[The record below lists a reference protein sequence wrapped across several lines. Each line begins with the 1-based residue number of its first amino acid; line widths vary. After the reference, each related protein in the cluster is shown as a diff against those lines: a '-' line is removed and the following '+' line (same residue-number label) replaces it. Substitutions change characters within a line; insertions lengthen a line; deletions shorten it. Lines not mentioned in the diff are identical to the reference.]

1 MSGDAPAS
9 TPSSAP
15 AGGSSTATMSIAK
28 LPDIDVRTLL
38 RMVSWCA
45 LGVFLFVARP
55 FFPVMLGTFIV
66 SYVANST
73 TTWLVARTRGRV
85 PRRVFVVC
93 FFVIIVL
100 LVTAFSLMTVP
111 SIVREA
117 QYFIRTLQSDNPYV
131 VLANTMRKVL
141 GEELADKVEQ
151 FVSFSSEQPLT
162 AAATTVAAPAD
173 SVERSRRLGVL
184 LHDKLRGYIAGTVA
198 LTTRLVGAMTK
209 VVFKA
214 LLSLI
219 FAFMVIWDLP
229 RVTRGVQSLRY
240 SRLGFMYDDLAQPI
254 CQFGNVVGKAFEA
267 QGAIALAN
275 TALTTSGLIVLGVP
289 GVGFLSVVTL
299 LCSFIPVAGVF
310 ISTTPMVILALSE
323 YGVAKA
329 CWVVVM
335 VILVHLVEAY
345 VLNPQIYSLSLHLHP
360 LFVISVL
367 YVAEHSFGIAGLL
380 MAVPVAVYLLRSVVK
395 VPENVEESVEGKKM
409 LDKASGVHNAIEADG
424 ARAA

>member
-1 MSGDAPAS
+1 MSGEIKP
-9 TPSSAP
+9 
-15 AGGSSTATMSIAK
+15 STASGTNSTSTSMSIS
-28 LPDIDVRTLL
+28 LPEIDVRSLL
-38 RMVSWCA
+38 RVVSWLS
-45 LGVFLFVARP
+45 LGVFLFLARP

-66 SYVANST
+66 SYVANSS
-73 TTWLVARTRGRV
+73 TTWLVKKTKGRV
-85 PRRVFVVC
+85 PRRVFVVF
-93 FFVIIVL
+93 FFVTIVL

-141 GEELADKVEQ
+141 GEELVDKVEQ
-151 FVSFSSEQPLT
+151 FVSFSEQPLT
-162 AAATTVAAPAD
+162 AAATTVSSTAAN
-173 SVERSRRLGVL
+173 SVERSRRLGLL

-198 LTTRLVGAMTK
+198 LTTRLIGAMTK

-229 RVTRGVQSLRY
+229 RVSRGVRSLRH
-240 SRLGFMYDDLAQPI
+240 SRLGFMYEDLAQPI
-254 CQFGNVVGKAFEA
+254 SQFGNVVGKAFEA

-289 GVGFLSVVTL
+289 GIGFLSVVTL

-310 ISTTPMVILALSE
+310 ISTTPMVVLALSE

-329 CWVVVM
+329 CWVVFM
-335 VILVHLVEAY
+335 VIFVHLIEAY

-395 VPENVEESVEGKKM
+395 VPGNADEIDKNKS
-409 LDKASGVHNAIEADG
+409 LDSASARTALEADG